1 MSYKLK
7 RVYICDNCG
16 KVALPEDTFD
26 CGKIMPFK
34 WDQIGKHEHYCDECA
49 EAFNRFRARVRL
61 EREKE
66 QQDSEVKE

>member
-7 RVYICDNCG
+7 KIYICDNCDKIELPLDSFDGG
-16 KVALPEDTFD
+16 K
-26 CGKIMPFK
+26 CMPLG
-34 WDQIGKHEHYCDECA
+34 WEQIGKREHYCYECA

-66 QQDSEVKE
+66 QQK